1 VQSGFFF
8 FAALPPAGPQV
19 FIFHGLTGNHGN
31 PIFAFMAVELVIDGK
46 KVSAEAGEYLIDVAR
61 RNRIAIPSL
70 CHHESLTP
78 QGSCRLCL
86 VEIESRGRKR
96 IATSCNFPVRGG
108 EIVRT
113 KTKKI
118 RRLRGLVIEL
128 LLPLAPDSV
137 LLRALAREYGIRKSR
152 FAGRVQRIDC
162 ILCGLCVRVCSEL
175 AGARAIDF
183 AARGAKKTLTTP
195 YGLDTGECIAC
206 GACRD
211 VCPTQAITMEDAAV
225 RRLRLD
231 PGPERWC
238 RYHLMGIMPAALCP
252 MNYDCAR
259 CDIDQSM
266 RALCGGHPLLQR
278 RREGK
283 A

>member
-1 VQSGFFF
+1 
-8 FAALPPAGPQV
+8 
-19 FIFHGLTGNHGN
+19 
-31 PIFAFMAVELVIDGK
+31 MAVELVIDGK
-46 KVSAEAGEYLIDVAR
+46 QVSAEKGEFLIDVAR

-70 CHHESLTP
+70 CHHETLPP
-78 QGSCRLCL
+78 QGACRLCL
-86 VEIESRGRKR
+86 VEIEVGGRKR

-108 EIVRT
+108 ETVRT

-118 RRLRGLVIEL
+118 RRLRRIVIEL
-128 LLPLAPDSV
+128 LLPLAPDSP
-137 LLRALAREYGIRKSR
+137 LLRALAREHGVGKSR
-152 FAGRVQRIDC
+152 FEGRTERLDC

-183 AARGAKKTLTTP
+183 AARGAKKSLTTP
-195 YGLDTGECIAC
+195 YGQDTGECIAC

-211 VCPTQAITMEDAAV
+211 VCPTEAIAMEAVAV
-225 RRLRLD
+225 RRLRLS
-231 PGPERWC
+231 PGPGRWC

-252 MNYDCAR
+252 MSYDCAR

-266 RALCGGHPLLQR
+266 RALCGGHPLLHRER
-278 RREGK
+278 RRKEK